1 VEKILIS
8 ACLLGAPVRY
18 HGGSSKVDH
27 ARLRQWADEGRLVPV
42 CPEVEG
48 GLPTPRPPA
57 EIRRSGG
64 PAGQRVLVLTEQGR
78 DVTGAYLA
86 GARHA
91 LDLARQHGIR
101 AAILKDR
108 SPSCGSRAIYDG
120 SFSGVRVPG
129 EGVTAAAL
137 REAGLRVFS
146 ETEIDDAAEWL
157 ASVERA

>member
-1 VEKILIS
+1 MEKILIS

-18 HGGSSKVDH
+18 HGGSSRVDH
-27 ARLRQWADEGRLVPV
+27 ARLQQWAGEGRLVPV
-42 CPEVEG
+42 CPEVEA

-57 EIRRSGG
+57 EIRRHDS
-64 PAGQRVLVLTEQGR
+64 PAGERLLVLTEQGR
-78 DVTGAYLA
+78 DMTEAYRA

-101 AAILKDR
+101 VAILKDR

-120 SFSGVRVPG
+120 TFTGVRVPG

-137 REAGLRVFS
+137 RAAGLRVFS
-146 ETEIDDAAEWL
+146 DTEIDDAAEWL
-157 ASVERA
+157 ATVERA

>member
-1 VEKILIS
+1 MIS

-18 HGGSSKVDH
+18 HGGSSTLDH
-27 ARLRQWADEGRLVPV
+27 VRLRQWADEGRLVPV
-42 CPEVEG
+42 CPEVAG
-48 GLPTPRPPA
+48 GLSTPRPPA
-57 EIRRSGG
+57 EIRRSEGT
-64 PAGQRVLVLTEQGR
+64 AGERVLVLTEQGR
-78 DVTGAYLA
+78 NVTEACLA

-108 SPSCGSRAIYDG
+108 SPSCGSRAVYDG

-157 ASVERA
+157 TSVERA

>member
-1 VEKILIS
+1 MERILIS

-18 HGGSSKVDH
+18 HGGSSRLDD
-27 ARLRQWADEGRLVPV
+27 ARLQQWADEGRLVPV

-57 EIRRSGG
+57 EIRRSEPTPGG
-64 PAGQRVLVLTEQGR
+64 RVLVLTGQGR
-78 DVTGAYLA
+78 DVTEAYLA

-91 LDLARQHGIR
+91 VELARQHGIR

-120 SFSGVRVPG
+120 SFSGIRVPG
-129 EGVTAAAL
+129 EGVTTAAL
-137 REAGLRVFS
+137 RAAGLRVFS

-157 ASVERA
+157 ASIERA